1 MRHLHVR
8 HIEDVE
14 AFVLSSF
21 DRNILPSLV
30 HMTGKTGMK
39 PHVVFKDKSMFLL
52 SLRNSPPNLNV

>member
-8 HIEDVE
+8 HIEDIE

-21 DRNILPSLV
+21 DRDIHPSLV
-30 HMTGKTGMK
+30 YMTGKTRMK
-39 PHVVFKDKSMFLL
+39 PHVIFKDKSIFLL